1 MSSPPSQK
9 PSIQPS
15 ESPSSNPSTPPT
27 LSPTFV
33 GTQTTFFQV
42 TLAFDFLLNETE
54 IAAFV
59 RGTEEWI
66 PQAELVGERN
76 DGTLSQATVE
86 FEKQSLV
93 TTSDE
98 RSLQAATTP
107 NSLNTP
113 DDKALSIEMRVSVV
127 YKGSDSSF
135 NLYLA
140 LNPLLQ
146 LPDPLWIHML
156 GNYNNLFLQLREP
169 STVPPAITEGGM
181 APQSQNVNLT
191 SAGVAIISLVVIG
204 AVALGAVAVGVGVRE
219 YQLAMVGTE
228 LVSPTAGE
236 SAQEGYFNNEAESTL
251 PDAQQQ
257 LVDDGAG
264 PILTSDHGVLI
275 ASTLNEIPNPRPE
288 QMQPPSPLVRDPVLY
303 YDVSNENDSAYLSN
317 SQKLR
322 GQRDDSIGKIFRGHA
337 VLGRTGSDPPTANSE
352 VGLSASGMQPSR
364 SLPHD
369 YMRRRALMDDNSTRR
384 DSAAS
389 SSIRTGAASYIDH
402 RQQQQGMLMER
413 QRGALASKDVPPPP
427 PSDAYTA
434 SQVSSYYGTNRETR
448 SGTLGARPLVRDTTI
463 RRQSVRSNP
472 SFDSSV
478 VPRAGL
484 YDVFAPSGPIG
495 IIVDTTKDGPAVHS
509 LKATSPMRGLI
520 NPGDLIVAL
529 DDKDTR
535 GMTAATLTRLMAK
548 KAHQKE
554 RKITLLATDQY

>member
-1 MSSPPSQK
+1 M
-9 PSIQPS
+9 
-15 ESPSSNPSTPPT
+15 
-27 LSPTFV
+27 SPTFV

-42 TLAFDFLLNETE
+42 TLPFDFVLNETE

-66 PQAELVGERN
+66 PQAELAGERN

-93 TTSDE
+93 TATDE
-98 RSLQAATTP
+98 RLLQAAVPTAP
-107 NSLNTP
+107 SSLNTP
-113 DDKALSIEMRVSVV
+113 HDSALSIEVRVTVV
-127 YKGSDSSF
+127 YKGSDSAF

-140 LNPLLQ
+140 LDPLLQ

-181 APQSQNVNLT
+181 APQSENVNLT
-191 SAGVAIISLVVIG
+191 SAGVAVISLVVIG

-219 YQLAMVGTE
+219 YKLAMVGTE
-228 LVSPTAGE
+228 LVSPTAGD
-236 SAQEGYFNNEAESTL
+236 SAQEGYFNNEAESML
-251 PDAQQQ
+251 PDPQQQ
-257 LVDDGAG
+257 QFANDGAG
-264 PILTSDHGVLI
+264 PILASDHGVLI

-288 QMQPPSPLVRDPVLY
+288 QLQPPSPLVRDPVLY
-303 YDVSNENDSAYLSN
+303 YDVTNENDSTYLSN
-317 SQKLR
+317 SQKPR
-322 GQRDDSIGKIFRGHA
+322 GQRDDSIGEIFRGHA

-364 SLPHD
+364 SLPQD

-384 DSAAS
+384 DSVAS
-389 SSIRTGAASYIDH
+389 SSIRTGAESYID
-402 RQQQQGMLMER
+402 QQQQQQQQQQAMPMGR
-413 QRGALASKDVPPPP
+413 QRGSLASKVVPPPP

-434 SQVSSYYGTNRETR
+434 SQVSSYYGANRETG

>member
-1 MSSPPSQK
+1 M
-9 PSIQPS
+9 
-15 ESPSSNPSTPPT
+15 T
-27 LSPTFV
+27 PTFV

-42 TLAFDFLLNETE
+42 TLPFDFLLNETE
-54 IAAFV
+54 VDAFV
-59 RGTEEWI
+59 RGTEDWI
-66 PQAELVGERN
+66 PQAALAGERN
-76 DGTLSQATVE
+76 DGTLSQASVE
-86 FEKQSLV
+86 LEKQSLV
-93 TTSDE
+93 AASDE
-98 RSLQAATTP
+98 RLLQEGAGTKAP
-107 NSLNTP
+107 SSLNTP
-113 DDKALSIEMRVSVV
+113 HDNALSIEMRVSVV
-127 YKGSDSSF
+127 YRGSDSSF

-140 LNPLLQ
+140 LDPLLQ
-146 LPDPLWIHML
+146 LPDPLWIHTL

-181 APQSQNVNLT
+181 AAQSQNVDLT
-191 SAGVAIISLVVIG
+191 SAGVAIIALVVIG

-219 YQLAMVGTE
+219 YKLAMVGSE
-228 LVSPTAGE
+228 LVSPAAGE
-236 SAQEGYFNNEAESTL
+236 SAQEGYFNNEAESML
-251 PDAQQQ
+251 PKPQQQ
-257 LVDDGAG
+257 PMNDDGG
-264 PILTSDHGVLI
+264 PILSSDHGVII

-303 YDVSNENDSAYLSN
+303 YDVTNENDSSTYLSN

-322 GQRDDSIGKIFRGHA
+322 GQRDDSIGEIFRGHA

-352 VGLSASGMQPSR
+352 VGTTASAMQPSR
-364 SLPHD
+364 SLPQD

-384 DSAAS
+384 DSVAS
-389 SSIRTGAASYIDH
+389 SSIRTGTASYGD
-402 RQQQQGMLMER
+402 QQQQQAMPMQR
-413 QRGALASKDVPPPP
+413 QRGSLGGKNVPPPP

-434 SQVSSYYGTNRETR
+434 SQVSSYYGNNRETG
-448 SGTLGARPLVRDTTI
+448 SGTLGARPLAQDAST
-463 RRQSVRSNP
+463 RRQSVRTNP

-509 LKATSPMRGLI
+509 LKASSPMRGLI